1 MRRDL
6 TTCLAFSPDGRYLA
20 TAKDTPEIHLWD
32 ILDGRELGQLEGH
45 EGGVISLLFSPDGK
59 RLFSGSRDTTALTW
73 DLTRLT
79 RPEGARR
86 ESTDTPARLQPR
98 TLDALWTD
106 LASTDASRAFDAL
119 RKLSA
124 CSDQA
129 TTLIQERVRPAS
141 SPDPKRLAQLLADL
155 DNGRVGLRRQ
165 AESEVEGLGDLAE
178 PALRKALEGDRPL
191 VLRRRVEQLLDKL
204 VMPTAEQTRN
214 LRAVELLELMGSS
227 NARQVLLS
235 LADGV
240 PGTRLTRVARGA
252 VQRLTNQVITP

>member
-1 MRRDL
+1 M
-6 TTCLAFSPDGRYLA
+6 
-20 TAKDTPEIHLWD
+20 
-32 ILDGRELGQLEGH
+32 
-45 EGGVISLLFSPDGK
+45 
-59 RLFSGSRDTTALTW
+59 
-73 DLTRLT
+73 
-79 RPEGARR
+79 
-86 ESTDTPARLQPR
+86 
-98 TLDALWTD
+98 
-106 LASTDASRAFDAL
+106 
-119 RKLSA
+119 
-124 CSDQA
+124 
-129 TTLIQERVRPAS
+129 
-141 SPDPKRLAQLLADL
+141 
-155 DNGRVGLRRQ
+155 
-165 AESEVEGLGDLAE
+165 EGLGDLAE